1 MQVTGHDSSMADIDT
16 AKAAMTARTKEKR
29 IVCEDVIGDQ
39 MNLKETIGGRLAL
52 YAEYWYSHEMSF

>member
-1 MQVTGHDSSMADIDT
+1 MADIDT